1 MSERA
6 SGAPAEDATT
16 DRRKQILAAVLHCFA
31 HYGYRR
37 TSMEDI
43 AREAGMT
50 RTALYYHFKNKEEIF
65 VALAAWFHDKM
76 LRAAEKALALDAP
89 PDEVVHKILEARM
102 PMYFEWCHRSE
113 HGREIA
119 ADNSKLTGAVSAVA
133 NRQYR
138 SILAKAI
145 RRAERAGAW
154 SPKRVGMNA
163 DDAASYLFD
172 SAEGLMGDESS
183 EQTPAE
189 YARRLRQLVQ
199 ICVLAWG
206 GAPALAEP

>member
-1 MSERA
+1 MSAAPSQEA
-6 SGAPAEDATT
+6 SP
-16 DRRKQILAAVLHCFA
+16 DRRKTILAAVLRCFT

-50 RTALYYHFKNKEEIF
+50 RTALYYHFKNKQEIF
-65 VALAAWFHDKM
+65 EALAAWFHERM
-76 LRAAEKALALDAP
+76 LRAAEQALAADAEH
-89 PDEVVHKILEARM
+89 DQVVLRILEARM
-102 PMYFEWCHRSE
+102 PDYFEWVHRSE

-119 ADNSKLTGAVSAVA
+119 ADNSKLAGPVSAEA
-133 NRQYR
+133 NRKYR
-138 SILAKAI
+138 AILAKAV

-154 SPKRVGMNA
+154 SPRRVGMNA
-163 DDAASYLFD
+163 DEAAGYLFD
-172 SAEGLMGDESS
+172 SAEGLMGDENS
-183 EQTPAE
+183 EQTASD

-206 GAPALAEP
+206 GSPDLEA